1 VTKPKTAQL
10 IPSLEPEPRFI
21 GGVLVQKAQAL
32 NEPKSIMIVG
42 HPKRGKSTLGASL
55 IDVPGYSRLLAI
67 DVDGGCAGYAEQYP
81 NVDVVAVDYG
91 DATTVGQIIV
101 ELAED
106 PTGAGYDG
114 VMLDTISVLQDWKIE
129 EIGRGRKL
137 EWDQWDQ
144 VAKWTNKVMW
154 LLHSMKPLG
163 LSIYHIKTEKD
174 ELTREVW
181 KLPKIRGSAKDTV
194 ATVPDLI
201 IEIRIVDTN
210 AGPVRV
216 VDCVPHETA
225 TTGNRYRHMPT
236 TPLSDANMTDL
247 FSYIRHERT
256 DVPTAPSTAAERFAA
271 SPDSE

>member
-1 VTKPKTAQL
+1 
-10 IPSLEPEPRFI
+10 LESEPRFI
-21 GGVLVQKAQAL
+21 GGVLIQKAQAL
-32 NEPKSIMIVG
+32 NEPKSIMILG

-55 IDVPGYSRLLAI
+55 IEVPGYSRILAI
-67 DVDGGCAGYAEQYP
+67 DVDGGCAGYADQYP
-81 NVDVVAVDYG
+81 NVDVVGVDYG
-91 DATTVGQIIV
+91 DAATVSKIIM

-114 VMLDTISVLQDWKIE
+114 VMLDTLSVLQDWKID
-129 EIGRGRKL
+129 EIGHGRKL
-137 EWDQWDQ
+137 EWDQWDL

-163 LSIYHIKTEKD
+163 VSVYHIKTEKD

-201 IEIRIVDTN
+201 IEIRIVDTKD
-210 AGPVRV
+210 GPVRV

-225 TTGNRYRHMPT
+225 TTGNRYAYMPVQ
-236 TPLSDANMTDL
+236 PISDATMSDL

-256 DVPTAPSTAAERFAA
+256 DVPTAPLTAADRFAA
-271 SPDSE
+271 GSDAE